1 MTKSIFARPAFAAG
15 IFARPACAAA
25 IAALVAALGAGPA
38 AARVEGDKIILG
50 SAISITGKYSQE
62 GKNAKDGYDFAVKRI
77 NDAGGVKV
85 HGKTYKLEVKYY
97 DDESTPARTA
107 QLLERLINQDGIKF
121 VLGPYGSGPTKAAA
135 PVVEKYKIPMV
146 EAEGASRSLFTQGYR
161 YMFAALSTSEQ
172 YLSPVIELAAQLAEK
187 HGRKPSDLK
196 VAMSFENDPFSL
208 DVRAGVLD
216 EIKKYGMKVVV
227 DDKMPRDLSDVSA
240 TLTKIK
246 ALKPDV
252 ILASGHTKGAIT
264 AARQMKEMSVNAPI
278 VALTHCE
285 SADLTGKVGTASEGI
300 LCPTQWAE
308 TLKYKD
314 PLFGTAMDYYK
325 AFMKAHP
332 EYNDV
337 PYQVAQASAVI
348 QIWADAFRR
357 AQSFDTEKIRDTLAA
372 TDMDTFYGH
381 VKFAPEGNNVGK
393 PMVLRQIQ
401 DQKYVVVAPLKYA
414 AEQVEFPRVVAQK

>member
-1 MTKSIFARPAFAAG
+1 MNTSTLARTTWLG
-15 IFARPACAAA
+15 GGAA
-25 IAALVAALGAGPA
+25 IVAALLGAGSA
-38 AARVEGDKIILG
+38 AAAGVEGDKIILG

-85 HGKTYKLEVKYY
+85 NGKTYKFEVKYY

-107 QLLERLINQDGIKF
+107 QLLERLINQDGVKY

-135 PVVEKYKIPMV
+135 PVTEKYKIPMV

-172 YLSPVIELAAQLAEK
+172 YLSPVVELAAELAKK
-187 HGRKPSDLK
+187 HGKQPGSLK

-208 DVRAGVLD
+208 DVRAGVMD

-227 DDKMPRDLSDVSA
+227 DDKMPRDLSDISA
-240 TLTKIK
+240 TLTKVK
-246 ALKPDV
+246 ALKPDM
-252 ILASGHTKGAIT
+252 ILVSGHTKGAIT
-264 AARQMKEMSVNAPI
+264 AARQMKEMGVNAPI
-278 VALTHCE
+278 VAMTHCE
-285 SADLTGKVGTASEGI
+285 SAGLTEKFGKAAGGI

-314 PLFGTAMDYYK
+314 SLYGTAMDYNN
-325 AFMKAHP
+325 AFLKAHS
-332 EYNDV
+332 EYSDV

-357 AQSFDTEKIRDTLAA
+357 AQGFDTEKLRDALAA
-372 TDMDTFYGH
+372 TDMETFYGRI
-381 VKFAPEGNNVGK
+381 KFSPEGNNIGK

-401 DQKYVVVAPLKYA
+401 NDKYVVVAPLKYA
-414 AEQVEFPRVVAQK
+414 ADPVEFPRTVAQR